1 MSSIQQSSYQSAII
15 WPQDYIPG
23 TTDNFS
29 SNEMIVSGLNSN
41 EIWKL
46 LEDTSKWESY
56 YSNVSNISFYNG
68 GGPKLE
74 INSRFRFNTFGF
86 PIEAQVTQCV
96 YPSNGIAGRLSW
108 HGWAEGDSET
118 RLDVNHA
125 WLIEDL
131 PGGRV
136 RILTQESQKGKP
148 AKKLASTVPNP
159 MINGHQEWITGL
171 INSCK
176 KNKLPSE

>member
-1 MSSIQQSSYQSAII
+1 MSSIQQSNFQSAII
-15 WPQDYIPG
+15 WPQEYIPG

-29 SNEMIVSGLNSN
+29 SNEMI
-41 EIWKL
+41 
-46 LEDTSKWESY
+46 Y
-56 YSNVSNISFYNG
+56 
-68 GGPKLE
+68 
-74 INSRFRFNTFGF
+74 
-86 PIEAQVTQCV
+86 C
-96 YPSNGIAGRLSW
+96 
-108 HGWAEGDSET
+108 ET
-118 RLDVNHA
+118 RLDVTRA

-136 RILTQESQKGKP
+136 RILTQESQNGKP
-148 AKKLASTVPNP
+148 ARKLASTVPNP